1 MFKLEWD
8 FIKFSVL
15 YGDVV
20 VDDDVLA
27 NKDEEDANGDVVV
40 DVDGV
45 TNKDDFF
52 LNLFGVTN
60 PAFLEL
66 NMEIL

>member
-27 NKDEEDANGDVVV
+27 NKDEEDANGDGGV
-40 DVDGV
+40 DNKDEDNMEDDVFVDNDGV
-45 TNKDDFF
+45 ANKR
-52 LNLFGVTN
+52 
-60 PAFLEL
+60 
-66 NMEIL
+66 